1 MTATAVSVPAVH
13 GGGPSITASTLQT
26 LAVMQR
32 HLRGLLRQPAFVII
46 TLVQPAMWL
55 VLFGALFSNVVR
67 IPGFAAPGSTSS
79 YIDYLTPA
87 VLVMTALF
95 SSGWVGMGIIE
106 DIDRGIMDRFLTA
119 PVRRGAL
126 IAGHQAYAAVSLLIQ
141 AAVIGIMAFLLGAEF
156 RGGIGGFAVLVAT
169 ALLLGAAFGALSDA
183 TALVLRQRES
193 VIGVNTML
201 TLPLTFLS
209 AAFMP
214 LALVPDWIAKVAAV
228 NPVNWAVEAG
238 RAGFSGTG
246 DAGYIA
252 LRLGGLAVLAV
263 LSMLLAT
270 RAFRSYQRSV

>member
-1 MTATAVSVPAVH
+1 MTASAVSVPAART
-13 GGGPSITASTLQT
+13 GGPSLAASTVQT

-32 HLRGLLRQPAFVII
+32 HVRMLLRQPAFVMI
-46 TLVQPAMWL
+46 TLVQPAIWL
-55 VLFGALFSNVVR
+55 VLFGALFSNVVQ
-67 IPGFAAPGSTSS
+67 IPGFAASGSTTS
-79 YIDYLTPA
+79 YIDYLAPA

-126 IAGHQAYAAVSLLIQ
+126 IAGHQAYAAVNLLIQ
-141 AAVIGIMAFLLGAEF
+141 SVIIGVMAFLLGAKF
-156 RGGIGGFAVLVAT
+156 DGGIGGFAVLVVA

-209 AAFMP
+209 TAFMP

-246 DAGYIA
+246 DTGYIA
-252 LRLGGLAVLAV
+252 VRLGALALLAVAC
-263 LSMLLAT
+263 MLLAT